1 MSSFIYNAFTS
12 KALIDIA
19 NRELKAAGARVRIS
33 RVVKS
38 HKDVLPGLIQVKTH
52 RGADALMHVWN
63 YGNRLETLCVRGIHR
78 IVHRN
83 GKFGLLP
90 NGQPTKGL
98 QPYIFNGEMGNA
110 YVASEE
116 DIALFFTRTFDG
128 VDADIVNKR
137 IADAVDFANRALNG
151 PLEAIRIAA

>member
-19 NRELKAAGARVRIS
+19 NRELKAIGARTRVS

-38 HKDVLPGLIQVKTH
+38 HSDVLPGLIQVKTN
-52 RGADALMHVWN
+52 RGADALLHVWN

-78 IVHRN
+78 ITDKY

-90 NGQPTKGL
+90 NGQPTRGL
-98 QPYIFNGEMGNA
+98 RTYIFNGEMGDA

-116 DIALFFTRTFDG
+116 DIAQFFTRTFDG

-137 IADAVDFANRALNG
+137 IADAIDFANRALNG

>member
-19 NRELKAAGARVRIS
+19 NRELKAIGARTRVS

-38 HKDVLPGLIQVKTH
+38 HSDVLPGLIQVKTN
-52 RGADALMHVWN
+52 RGADALLHVWN

-78 IVHRN
+78 ITDKY

-90 NGQPTKGL
+90 NGQPTRGL
-98 QPYIFNGEMGNA
+98 RTYIFN
-110 YVASEE
+110 
-116 DIALFFTRTFDG
+116 DDRW
-128 VDADIVNKR
+128 
-137 IADAVDFANRALNG
+137 FAFARKYTLR
-151 PLEAIRIAA
+151 PIRCNLRG